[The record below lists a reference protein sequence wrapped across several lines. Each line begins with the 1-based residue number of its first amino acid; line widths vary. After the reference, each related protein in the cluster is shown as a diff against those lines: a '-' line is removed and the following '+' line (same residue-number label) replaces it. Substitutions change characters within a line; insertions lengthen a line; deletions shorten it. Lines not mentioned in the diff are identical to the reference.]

1 MISEA
6 NKFQQN
12 LIVESIVFKIVIT
25 VDSMIRVKH
34 KRNVSFRTDVIIE
47 WEIVVSMMTI
57 C

>member
-12 LIVESIVFKIVIT
+12 LIVESIVLKIVIT